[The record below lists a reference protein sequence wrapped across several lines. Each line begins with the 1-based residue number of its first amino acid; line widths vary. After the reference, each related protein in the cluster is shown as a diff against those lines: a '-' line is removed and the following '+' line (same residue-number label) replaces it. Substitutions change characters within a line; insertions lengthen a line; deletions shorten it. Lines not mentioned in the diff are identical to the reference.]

1 MSNKK
6 ITELTDAAALAG
18 TEPFPVVQGGVTLKS
33 IPAALATYFRSLVNA
48 FTKNQ
53 SVAFVALTDGANIA
67 TDASLSNNFRVTLGG
82 NRTLANP
89 TNLTSG
95 MVLNWKIKQD
105 GTGSR
110 TLAYGSK
117 FKFPGGAPTLTTTA
131 DAIDLISGVY
141 DEADDVL
148 LCAIAQDLS

>member
-53 SVAFVALTDGANIA
+53 SVAHVNLTSG
-67 TDASLSNNFRVTLGG
+67 TTVSVDASLSNNFRLDLAH
-82 NRTLANP
+82 NATLANP

-95 MVLNWKIKQD
+95 MILNVRVKNT
-105 GTGSR
+105 GTF
-110 TLAYGSK
+110 TLAYGTK
-117 FKFPGGAPTLTTTA
+117 WKFPGGAPTLTSGA
-131 DAIDLISGVY
+131 DSVDLISGMY
-141 DEADDVL
+141 DATDDVIY
-148 LCAIAQDLS
+148 CGIAQDLS